1 MTADAPVLH
10 LPLCD
15 QQHSSQLRD
24 QSIADYVML
33 LPQMHPVCLSPILTA
48 VAFWQS
54 SRHPLCQS
62 DSSRLQQAHTEDRS
76 SNGGLYLAGFL
87 CDEMGLG
94 KTLET
99 LMLVLASQPPKGWA
113 VHDLKKVQRPAA
125 ASTAAEPLPIKSTLI
140 VMPANLLQQWQDE
153 LALHVKQGS
162 LKW

>member
-1 MTADAPVLH
+1 MS
-10 LPLCD
+10 LCA
-15 QQHSSQLRD
+15 QAQTGSALAKSC
-24 QSIADYVML
+24 
-33 LPQMHPVCLSPILTA
+33 VCP
-48 VAFWQS
+48 
-54 SRHPLCQS
+54 
-62 DSSRLQQAHTEDRS
+62 
-76 SNGGLYLAGFL
+76 AGFL

-113 VHDLKKVQRPAA
+113 VHDLKKVLRTAAPA
-125 ASTAAEPLPIKSTLI
+125 AAEPLPIKSTLI

>member
-1 MTADAPVLH
+1 M
-10 LPLCD
+10 
-15 QQHSSQLRD
+15 Q
-24 QSIADYVML
+24 
-33 LPQMHPVCLSPILTA
+33 
-48 VAFWQS
+48 WG
-54 SRHPLCQS
+54 
-62 DSSRLQQAHTEDRS
+62 HTENQVN
-76 SNGGLYLAGFL
+76 NGGVCLAGFL

-125 ASTAAEPLPIKSTLI
+125 STAAEPLPIKSTLI